1 MPTLSVRRSDLVNE
15 TLSHFERTYCYKCEF
30 NGTPH
35 CLVDREKRP
44 SLILCTGFLER
55 QRVNTVARAR
65 TAAVARWGESRGPSV
80 RIRVDADAA
89 AALETVP
96 EAERR
101 AVASEAIRA
110 AVDARGRV

>member
-1 MPTLSVRRSDLVNE
+1 MSTLPVRRRDLVNE
-15 TLSHFERTYCYKCEF
+15 TLSPFELSYCAKCEF
-30 NGTPH
+30 HGTPH

-80 RIRVDADAA
+80 RIRVDADVASSL
-89 AALETVP
+89 LELP
-96 EAERR
+96 EGERR
-101 AVASEAIRA
+101 AFASDAIRRA
-110 AVDARGRV
+110 LDARTGA